1 MKNYVIYFLICLELT
16 FLNIQEDCNNE
27 LEWFK
32 GVKAQE
38 GSVKET
44 SFGQMDNCI
53 MYGEYRIGERRSTL
67 LYEISEAVVL
77 NMEADH
83 KRKYTLDQLR
93 DLESKLVL
101 ITGSTDPRR
110 EKVEGFL
117 NVSTA

>member
-1 MKNYVIYFLICLELT
+1 M
-16 FLNIQEDCNNE
+16 QEDCNDE

-32 GVKAQE
+32 NIKTQE

-53 MYGEYRIGERRSTL
+53 MYGQYRVGEGRSTPFS
-67 LYEISEAVVL
+67 EVNEAVVL
-77 NMEADH
+77 TVEAGH

-101 ITGSTDPRR
+101 ITGSCDSRR
-110 EKVEGFL
+110 ERVESFL
-117 NVSTA
+117 NVRKVLWQCIVVYKEF